1 MLCGAPNLLFVAEIE
16 NVDVASSIAKIKKVL
31 SAGVKLHSGNDFTA
45 VAIGKGRLFF
55 LPTDLCVLFLYFIS
69 AEVKLALAV
78 NSCRIEKY

>member
-31 SAGVKLHSGNDFTA
+31 SAGVELHSGNDFTA
-45 VAIGKGRLFF
+45 VAIGKGRLLFF

-69 AEVKLALAV
+69 AEVK
-78 NSCRIEKY
+78 